1 MYQTLIWS
9 DGYTGTDGGNRF
21 STTDVRNFLASG
33 LDINKKNLII
43 ASQDMVKEVDADFR
57 TEVLR
62 TEYEGVAWSGTY
74 TALNVL
80 GQEIAKGTS
89 FTVNDLTEQYLGADD
104 VMYHPTA
111 NALKP
116 INDGGNGTSYVG
128 FSYEQPSI
136 DDEFKTNAMGI
147 ATVSVTNN
155 TVYLGLD
162 WRHFG
167 NLTTLFA
174 GVLDFIE
181 ANDAPIVPVEL
192 SDFNAEQQGTKVSI
206 DWMTSSEINSN
217 RFEVERRTENT
228 EIYNTIETVEAQGT
242 STTEQ
247 NYGPYFDYGV
257 RYGNSYVYRLKMI
270 DKDGSSEYSQ
280 EKIVTMKGGEGNIE
294 VISVGPNPLQ
304 TKSELRLNLSETM
317 NVTIEL
323 YDVVG
328 NQVSTIINGTL
339 RGGTNMIEINGSNL
353 SNGLYNI
360 VIRSGDLQII
370 EPITVV
376 K

>member
-1 MYQTLIWS
+1 MITN
-9 DGYTGTDGGNRF
+9 TD
-21 STTDVRNFLASG
+21 D
-33 LDINKKNLII
+33 
-43 ASQDMVKEVDADFR
+43 DFR

-62 TEYEGVAWSGTY
+62 AEYEGNPIAGTY
-74 TALNVL
+74 LNTPNYTVTGDAL
-80 GQEIAKGTS
+80 AKGTK
-89 FTVNDLTEQYLGADD
+89 FTVSDVTEQYLVNPSSTFYHDLF
-104 VMYHPTA
+104 HPTA
-111 NALKP
+111 AGLTPVNM
-116 INDGGNGTSYVG
+116 GGNGTASVG
-128 FSYEQPSI
+128 FKY
-136 DDEFKTNAMGI
+136 DEISDANKFKTNAMGI
-147 ATVSVTNN
+147 ATISVTYN
-155 TVYLGLD
+155 TIYLGLD

-167 NLTTLFA
+167 NLSTLFA

-181 ANDAPIVPVEL
+181 ANGAPIVPVEL
-192 SDFNAEQQGTKVSI
+192 SDFNAGQQGSKVSI
-206 DWMTSSEINSN
+206 DWMTSSEVNSS
-217 RFEVERRTENT
+217 RFEVERRMETAD
-228 EIYNTIETVEAQGT
+228 IYNTIETVKAQGT
-242 STTEQ
+242 SLTDQT
-247 NYGPYFDYGV
+247 YGPYFDYDV

-280 EKIVTMKGGEGNIE
+280 EKVVTMKGGEGNIE

-323 YDVVG
+323 YDIVG

-339 RGGTNMIEINGSNL
+339 TGGTNMIEINGNNL

-360 VIRSGDLQII
+360 VIRSGDIQII